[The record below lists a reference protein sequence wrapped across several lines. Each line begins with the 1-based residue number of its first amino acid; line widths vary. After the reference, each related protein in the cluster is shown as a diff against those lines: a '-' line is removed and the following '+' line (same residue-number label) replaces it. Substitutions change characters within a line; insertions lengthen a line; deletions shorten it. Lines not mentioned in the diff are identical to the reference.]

1 MFEKNIINTI
11 KCDENSISK
20 NENIINFKRKFN
32 LPKISNK
39 YLPLQ
44 HSLKIFNN
52 ISNDKQINLRYK
64 LNHPIFLT
72 LTKSEEK
79 KMLLKNEA
87 NKRFN
92 SSNINDCQNKPII
105 KLLNNKISINNNSPK
120 ETKKKELKRNIILK
134 KYMNEAILYRKS
146 FFQKKKM
153 NVGKIFNIPLS
164 HKNFVISKDINMN
177 ENKKT
182 IDININYRNDRRSKR
197 IRKFKTQDKNIALDV
212 SIDHLIPNL
221 KKRNCNLKYH
231 YERNNDEI
239 DKITSVLKSLEERT
253 KITFNKFQNDTD
265 QIFQSIYYNN
275 NINSII

>member
-79 KMLLKNEA
+79 KMLLKNET

>member
-1 MFEKNIINTI
+1 MRN
-11 KCDENSISK
+11 
-20 NENIINFKRKFN
+20 
-32 LPKISNK
+32 
-39 YLPLQ
+39 
-44 HSLKIFNN
+44 
-52 ISNDKQINLRYK
+52 K

-79 KMLLKNEA
+79 KMLLKNET

-92 SSNINDCQNKPII
+92 SININDCQNKPII
-105 KLLNNKISINNNSPK
+105 NLLNNKISINNSPK

-164 HKNFVISKDINMN
+164 HKNLVISDDINMN
-177 ENKKT
+177 ENKRT
-182 IDININYRNDRRSKR
+182 LDSNINYRNDRRNKR
-197 IRKFKTQDKNIALDV
+197 IRKFKTQDKNIVLDV

-231 YERNNDEI
+231 YDRNNEEI

-253 KITFNKFQNDTD
+253 KITFNKFKDDTD

-275 NINSII
+275 NLNG